1 MMRKKKI
8 SAFDIINYSLMI
20 LLMAAFVIPFWIII
34 AASVSDNGT
43 LQAEG
48 ISLQIKRFT
57 FEAYKFLFTMN
68 DIFIR
73 SIGVSFLTSLLTA
86 LLSVAVCTLAAYVLS
101 KKYLVGRKFFT
112 VIFMITMF
120 FSGGTIPTYLLI
132 RGIGIYDTIWA
143 LVLPGVVST
152 YNILLIRNYFYGLP
166 DAMEEAAKIDGAS
179 DVDVLTKIFAPLSVP
194 MMCAIGIMTF
204 IGKWNE
210 WLPSLLYLGATH
222 KSLWTAQYVLRQ
234 MLRDMQTLFG
244 NAAGGSVVNAP
255 LIATKN
261 AAIVVVVLPLIVMSP
276 VLHKYFVKG
285 LTAGSVKG

>member
-1 MMRKKKI
+1 MRKKKI
-8 SAFDIINYSLMI
+8 GAFDIINYSLMI

-73 SIGVSFLTSLLTA
+73 SIGVSFLTSLMTA

-255 LIATKN
+255 LIAAKN

>member
-1 MMRKKKI
+1 MRKKKI
-8 SAFDIINYSLMI
+8 GAFDIINYSLMI
-20 LLMAAFVIPFWIII
+20 LLMASFVIPFWIII
-34 AASVSDNGT
+34 AASVSDNGA

-48 ISLQIKRFT
+48 ISLQIKGFT
-57 FEAYKFLFTMN
+57 VEAYKFLFTMN

-255 LIATKN
+255 LIASKN

>member
-1 MMRKKKI
+1 MMRKKKV

-179 DVDVLTKIFAPLSVP
+179 DVDVLIRIFAPLSVP
-194 MMCAIGIMTF
+194 MMCT
-204 IGKWNE
+204 
-210 WLPSLLYLGATH
+210 
-222 KSLWTAQYVLRQ
+222 LWTAQYVLRQ

-255 LIATKN
+255 LIAAKN
-261 AAIVVVVLPLIVMSP
+261 AAIVVVVLPLIVISP
-276 VLHKYFVKG
+276 VLHKYFAKG
-285 LTAGSVKG
+285 LTSGSVKG

>member
-1 MMRKKKI
+1 MRKKKI
-8 SAFDIINYSLMI
+8 GAFDIINYSLMI
-20 LLMAAFVIPFWIII
+20 LLMASFVIPFWIII
-34 AASVSDNGT
+34 AASVSDNGA

-48 ISLQIKRFT
+48 ISLQIKGLT

-179 DVDVLTKIFAPLSVP
+179 DVDVLIRIFAPLSVP

-255 LIATKN
+255 LIASKN

>member
-1 MMRKKKI
+1 MRKKKI
-8 SAFDIINYSLMI
+8 GAFDIINYSLMI
-20 LLMAAFVIPFWIII
+20 LLMASFVIPFWIII
-34 AASVSDNGT
+34 AASVSDNGA

-48 ISLQIKRFT
+48 ISLQIKGFT

-179 DVDVLTKIFAPLSVP
+179 DVDVLTKIFAPL
-194 MMCAIGIMTF
+194 
-204 IGKWNE
+204 
-210 WLPSLLYLGATH
+210 YLGATH

-255 LIATKN
+255 LIASKN

>member
-1 MMRKKKI
+1 MNGKRI
-8 SAFDIINYSLMI
+8 HAFDIVNYTLM
-20 LLMAAFVIPFWIII
+20 LLLLVAFIIPFWIIF
-34 AASVSDNGT
+34 AASVSENSA

-48 ISLQIKRFT
+48 ISLAIKGFT
-57 FEAYKFLFTMN
+57 FAAYKFLFTMN
-68 DIFIR
+68 DIFLR
-73 SIGVSFLTSLLTA
+73 SIGVSFLTSLMTA
-86 LLSVAVCTLAAYVLS
+86 LLSVLVCTLAAYVLS

-120 FSGGTIPTYLLI
+120 FSGGTIPTYLVI
-132 RGIGIYDTIWA
+132 RAVRIYDTIWA

-152 YNILLIRNYFYGLP
+152 YNILLIRNYFYSLP
-166 DAMEEAAKIDGAS
+166 TALEEAAKIDGAS
-179 DVDVLTKIFAPLSVP
+179 DLAVLLRIFAPLSVP
-194 MMCAIGIMTF
+194 MMCTIGVMTF

-244 NAAGGSVVNAP
+244 NAAGGSIVDAP
-255 LIATKN
+255 LIAAKN

>member
-1 MMRKKKI
+1 MRKKKI
-8 SAFDIINYSLMI
+8 GAFDIINYSLMI
-20 LLMAAFVIPFWIII
+20 LLMASFVIPFWIII
-34 AASVSDNGT
+34 AASVSDNGA

-48 ISLQIKRFT
+48 ISLKIKGFT

-255 LIATKN
+255 LIAAKN

-276 VLHKYFVKG
+276 VLHKYFVRG
-285 LTAGSVKG
+285 LTSGSVKG

>member
-34 AASVSDNGT
+34 AASVSDNGA

-73 SIGVSFLTSLLTA
+73 SIGVSFLTSLMTA

-194 MMCAIGIMTF
+194 MMCTIGIMTF

-255 LIATKN
+255 LIAAKN

-276 VLHKYFVKG
+276 VLHKYFVRG
-285 LTAGSVKG
+285 LTSGSVKG

>member
-1 MMRKKKI
+1 
-8 SAFDIINYSLMI
+8 MI
-20 LLMAAFVIPFWIII
+20 LLMASFVIPFWIII
-34 AASVSDNGT
+34 AASVSDNGV

-48 ISLQIKRFT
+48 ISLQIKGFT
-57 FEAYKFLFTMN
+57 LEAYKFLFTMN

-255 LIATKN
+255 LIASKN

>member
-1 MMRKKKI
+1 MRKKKI
-8 SAFDIINYSLMI
+8 GAFDIINYSLMI

-34 AASVSDNGT
+34 AASVSDNGA

-48 ISLQIKRFT
+48 ISLQIKGLT

-179 DVDVLTKIFAPLSVP
+179 DVDVLIRIFAPLSVP

-244 NAAGGSVVNAP
+244 SAAGGSVVNAP
-255 LIATKN
+255 LIASKN

>member
-1 MMRKKKI
+1 MRKKKI
-8 SAFDIINYSLMI
+8 GAFDIINYSLMI

-255 LIATKN
+255 LIASKN

>member
-1 MMRKKKI
+1 MRKKKI
-8 SAFDIINYSLMI
+8 GAFDIINYSLMI
-20 LLMAAFVIPFWIII
+20 LLMASFVIPFWIII
-34 AASVSDNGT
+34 AASVSDNGA

-48 ISLQIKRFT
+48 ISLQIKGFT

-179 DVDVLTKIFAPLSVP
+179 DVDVLIRIFAPLSVP
-194 MMCAIGIMTF
+194 MMCTIGIMTF

-210 WLPSLLYLGATH
+210 WLPSLLYLGATN

-255 LIATKN
+255 LIAAKN
-261 AAIVVVVLPLIVMSP
+261 AAIVVVVLPLIVISP
-276 VLHKYFVKG
+276 VLHKYFAKG
-285 LTAGSVKG
+285 LTSGSVKG

>member
-1 MMRKKKI
+1 
-8 SAFDIINYSLMI
+8 MI

-132 RGIGIYDTIWA
+132 RGVGIYDTIWA

-179 DVDVLTKIFAPLSVP
+179 DVDVLIRIFAPLSVP
-194 MMCAIGIMTF
+194 MMCTIGIMTF

-210 WLPSLLYLGATH
+210 WLQSLLYLGATH

-255 LIATKN
+255 LIAAKN
-261 AAIVVVVLPLIVMSP
+261 AAIVVVVLPLIVISP
-276 VLHKYFVKG
+276 VLHKYFAKG
-285 LTAGSVKG
+285 LTSGSVKG

>member
-1 MMRKKKI
+1 M
-8 SAFDIINYSLMI
+8 
-20 LLMAAFVIPFWIII
+20 
-34 AASVSDNGT
+34 
-43 LQAEG
+43 
-48 ISLQIKRFT
+48 
-57 FEAYKFLFTMN
+57 
-68 DIFIR
+68 
-73 SIGVSFLTSLLTA
+73 TA

-255 LIATKN
+255 LIASKN

>member
-1 MMRKKKI
+1 MRKKKI
-8 SAFDIINYSLMI
+8 GAFDIINYSLMI
-20 LLMAAFVIPFWIII
+20 LLMASFVIPFWIII
-34 AASVSDNGT
+34 AASVSDNGV

-48 ISLQIKRFT
+48 ISLQIKGFT
-57 FEAYKFLFTMN
+57 LEAYKFLFTMN

-255 LIATKN
+255 LIASKN

>member
-1 MMRKKKI
+1 MRKKKI
-8 SAFDIINYSLMI
+8 GAFDIINYSLMI
-20 LLMAAFVIPFWIII
+20 LLMASFVIPFWIII

-255 LIATKN
+255 LIASKN

>member
-1 MMRKKKI
+1 M
-8 SAFDIINYSLMI
+8 
-20 LLMAAFVIPFWIII
+20 
-34 AASVSDNGT
+34 
-43 LQAEG
+43 
-48 ISLQIKRFT
+48 
-57 FEAYKFLFTMN
+57 
-68 DIFIR
+68 
-73 SIGVSFLTSLLTA
+73 
-86 LLSVAVCTLAAYVLS
+86 LS

-255 LIATKN
+255 LIAAKN

-285 LTAGSVKG
+285 FTAGSVKG

>member
-1 MMRKKKI
+1 MKKKKI

-255 LIATKN
+255 LIASKN

>member
-1 MMRKKKI
+1 
-8 SAFDIINYSLMI
+8 
-20 LLMAAFVIPFWIII
+20 
-34 AASVSDNGT
+34 
-43 LQAEG
+43 
-48 ISLQIKRFT
+48 
-57 FEAYKFLFTMN
+57 
-68 DIFIR
+68 
-73 SIGVSFLTSLLTA
+73 
-86 LLSVAVCTLAAYVLS
+86 
-101 KKYLVGRKFFT
+101 
-112 VIFMITMF
+112 MF

-255 LIATKN
+255 LIASKN

>member
-1 MMRKKKI
+1 MRKKKI
-8 SAFDIINYSLMI
+8 GAFDIINYSLMI
-20 LLMAAFVIPFWIII
+20 LLMASFVIPFWIII

-179 DVDVLTKIFAPLSVP
+179 DVDVLIRIFAPLSVP

-255 LIATKN
+255 LIASKN

>member
-1 MMRKKKI
+1 MRKKKI
-8 SAFDIINYSLMI
+8 GAFDIINYSLMI
-20 LLMAAFVIPFWIII
+20 LLMASFVIPFWIII

-255 LIATKN
+255 LIASKN

-285 LTAGSVKG
+285 FTAGSVKG

>member
-1 MMRKKKI
+1 MRKKKI

-179 DVDVLTKIFAPLSVP
+179 DVDVLIRIFAPLSVP
-194 MMCAIGIMTF
+194 MMCTIGIMTF

-255 LIATKN
+255 LIASKN
-261 AAIVVVVLPLIVMSP
+261 AAIAVVVLPLIVMSP

>member
-1 MMRKKKI
+1 MRKKKI
-8 SAFDIINYSLMI
+8 GAFDIINYSLMI
-20 LLMAAFVIPFWIII
+20 LLMASFVIPFWIII
-34 AASVSDNGT
+34 AASVSDNGA

-48 ISLQIKRFT
+48 ISLQIKGFT
-57 FEAYKFLFTMN
+57 LEAYKFLFTMN

-255 LIATKN
+255 LIASKN

>member
-1 MMRKKKI
+1 MRKKKI
-8 SAFDIINYSLMI
+8 DAFDIINYSLMI
-20 LLMAAFVIPFWIII
+20 LLMASFVIPFWIII
-34 AASVSDNGT
+34 AASVSDNGA

-48 ISLQIKRFT
+48 ISLQIKGLT

-143 LVLPGVVST
+143 LVFRAWCRLT
-152 YNILLIRNYFYGLP
+152 TFY
-166 DAMEEAAKIDGAS
+166 
-179 DVDVLTKIFAPLSVP
+179 
-194 MMCAIGIMTF
+194 
-204 IGKWNE
+204 
-210 WLPSLLYLGATH
+210 
-222 KSLWTAQYVLRQ
+222 
-234 MLRDMQTLFG
+234 
-244 NAAGGSVVNAP
+244 
-255 LIATKN
+255 
-261 AAIVVVVLPLIVMSP
+261 
-276 VLHKYFVKG
+276 
-285 LTAGSVKG
+285 

>member
-1 MMRKKKI
+1 MQEKNRTPFDYINGVFLLLLAIVTAFPLYYVLIVSVGSYKDIVTSSMYLFPTSIDLTAYQSIFEARRIGSSFLI
-8 SAFDIINYSLMI
+8 SLFVTIVGTGLGMIVSVAMAYSLSKCHVPGMKLAFGLV
-20 LLMAAFVIPFWIII
+20 LL
-34 AASVSDNGT
+34 
-43 LQAEG
+43 
-48 ISLQIKRFT
+48 
-57 FEAYKFLFTMN
+57 
-68 DIFIR
+68 
-73 SIGVSFLTSLLTA
+73 
-86 LLSVAVCTLAAYVLS
+86 
-101 KKYLVGRKFFT
+101 
-112 VIFMITMF
+112 TMF

-132 RGIGIYDTIWA
+132 RGVGIYDTIWA

-179 DVDVLTKIFAPLSVP
+179 DVDVLIRIFAPLSVP
-194 MMCAIGIMTF
+194 MMCTIGIMTF

-255 LIATKN
+255 LIAAKN